1 MPAERLYY
9 ADSTLTQFT
18 ATVTDIRERSRTGG
32 TSLWQVALD
41 RSAFYPTSGGQP
53 HDTGTLTATA
63 PSGAR
68 LEAPIVDVE
77 EDEQGEVWHLTP
89 KPLLA
94 GTQVEGR
101 IDLDRRLDH
110 MQQHSGQHLL
120 SALFYQEL
128 RALTVSFH
136 LGDTLSTIDLNTES
150 VEPAQL
156 AHIEGLANA
165 IVAEARPVAH
175 RSVNAGDAEILLQSG
190 ALRKLPIRS
199 GDIRLVVITG
209 NTAAGVIT
217 GKDATGGTG
226 AIYGDGVPNPDLDVN
241 ACGGTH
247 VTSTSQIGA
256 VLIRGTERIRQSVRV
271 TFLCGNR
278 AIAAAR
284 LDDALLTQLGR
295 ELSVGRADLPT
306 ALARLRAEI
315 KSSTKERQVLREDL
329 ANYHAARLI
338 VEDPPQNDL
347 RIVRRSF
354 PDRDADY
361 IKLLAS
367 RITSA
372 APHTIALL
380 ASTQQAP
387 AAVVVACSQELGWNA
402 GQMLRTALAPA
413 GGRGGGSATL
423 AQGLVPTDQLGP
435 ALDALETLLRSG
447 PVPAAQSQSTDGVR

>member
-9 ADSTLTQFT
+9 ADSALTQFT

-32 TSLWQVALD
+32 ASLWQVALD

-68 LEAPIVDVE
+68 LDAAITDVE
-77 EDEQGEVWHLTP
+77 EDEHGEVWHLTP

-94 GTQVEGR
+94 GTQIEGR
-101 IDLDRRLDH
+101 IDWARRLDH

-128 RALTVSFH
+128 SALTVSFH
-136 LGDTLSTIDLNTES
+136 LGDAISTIDLDTES
-150 VEPAQL
+150 MEPAQL
-156 AHIEGLANA
+156 VHIEQLANR
-165 IVAEARPVAH
+165 IVAEARPMAH
-175 RSVNAGDAEILLQSG
+175 RSVSAEDAERLLAAG
-190 ALRKLPIRS
+190 TVRKLPPRA
-199 GDIRLVVITG
+199 GDIRLVVIAG
-209 NTAAGVIT
+209 KTAA
-217 GKDATGGTG
+217 AG
-226 AIYGDGVPNPDLDVN
+226 AIAEEIAPVNDLDVN

-247 VTSTSQIGA
+247 VGSTSQIGA
-256 VLIRGTERIRQSVRV
+256 VLLRGTERIRQSVRV
-271 TFLCGNR
+271 SFLCGNR

-284 LDDALLTQLGR
+284 ADDALLSQLGR
-295 ELSVGRADLPT
+295 EFSVGRPDLPA
-306 ALARLRAEI
+306 ALARMKAEA
-315 KSSTKERQVLREDL
+315 KAGAKERQALREDL

-347 RIVRRSF
+347 RIVRRIF
-354 PDRDADY
+354 PDRDAEY

-367 RITSA
+367 RVARA

-380 ASTQQAP
+380 ASTQQQPAP
-387 AAVVVACSQELGWNA
+387 ATVVVACSQEFGRDA
-402 GQMLRTALAPA
+402 GEMLRTALAA
-413 GGRGGGSATL
+413 FSGRGGGSATL

-435 ALDALETLLRSG
+435 SLDALEAQLRSR
-447 PVPAAQSQSTDGVR
+447 PVPAG